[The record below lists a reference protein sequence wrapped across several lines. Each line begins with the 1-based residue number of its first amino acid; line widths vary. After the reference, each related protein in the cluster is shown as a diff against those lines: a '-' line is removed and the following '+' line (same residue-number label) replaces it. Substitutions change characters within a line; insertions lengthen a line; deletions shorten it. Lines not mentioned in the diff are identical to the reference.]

1 MKTIVE
7 NNRLIADFMGYETY
21 EHTNSIAIN
30 IGEGNEFNS
39 EVFGHIHTKFHES
52 WEWLMSVVEKIE
64 NIQFNVEQSGGS
76 CTIHPCVL
84 KEPVFETYSTN
95 RLEATYQAVIQ
106 FIEWYNEH
114 KN

>member
-1 MKTIVE
+1 MKTTEE
-7 NNRLIADFMGYETY
+7 NNRLIAEFMGLVESSIPNKFWTEKTKEGFGVGKFVDLNY
-21 EHTNSIAIN
+21 HT
-30 IGEGNEFNS
+30 
-39 EVFGHIHTKFHES
+39 S

-106 FIEWYNEH
+106 FIEWYNEN
-114 KN
+114 KNQ